1 MFYVDSRGC
10 AENFHDKFEVLFGLG
25 QMIEYDVMT

>member
-1 MFYVDSRGC
+1 MCYVDSRGC
-10 AENFHDKFEVLFGLG
+10 GENFHEQFEVLSKLG

>member
-1 MFYVDSRGC
+1 MFIVNDLRGG
-10 AENFHDKFEVLFGLG
+10 FHEQFEILCELK